1 MRSSNYATRRFAL
14 HQLGDLLLDKNNF
27 QSMLEFIRSDQHL
40 KLIMTL
46 LKDSSQAIRLEAFH
60 VFKIFVAY
68 PDKPETV
75 KRILQKNKD
84 KLVEYLE
91 TF

>member
-1 MRSSNYATRRFAL
+1 
-14 HQLGDLLLDKNNF
+14 
-27 QSMLEFIRSDQHL
+27 MLEFIRSDQHL

-46 LKDSSQAIRLEAFH
+46 LKDASQSIRLEAFH

-68 PDKPETV
+68 PDKPDTV
-75 KRILQKNKD
+75 KRILQKNRD
-84 KLVEYLE
+84 KLIEYLA